1 MSTFRNITKATLIA
15 ASLLLAAAASAG
27 DVTSDRAQA
36 AANAKPGAAEKHR
49 TSGDAPPAEAKAC
62 YCAPSAPKRAPEK
75 ALLDDP
81 DFTGYR
87 PG

>member
-1 MSTFRNITKATLIA
+1 MSTFRTVMKATLVTT
-15 ASLLLAAAASAG
+15 SLLLAAAAYAG

-49 TSGDAPPAEAKAC
+49 TSGDAQPAETKAC
-62 YCAPSAPKRAPEK
+62 SCASSAHKN

-81 DFTGYR
+81 TFTGYM

>member
-1 MSTFRNITKATLIA
+1 MSTFRNITKATLVT

-36 AANAKPGAAEKHR
+36 AAKAKPGAAETHR
-49 TSGDAPPAEAKAC
+49 TSGDAPTAAAKDC
-62 YCAPSAPKRAPEK
+62 SCTKSAPERS
-75 ALLDDP
+75 LLDDP

-87 PG
+87 AG